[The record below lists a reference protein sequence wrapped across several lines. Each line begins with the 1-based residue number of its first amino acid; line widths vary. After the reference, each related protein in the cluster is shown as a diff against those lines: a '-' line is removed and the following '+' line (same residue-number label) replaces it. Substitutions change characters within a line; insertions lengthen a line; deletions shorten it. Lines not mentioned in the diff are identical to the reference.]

1 MKNIGKYVYLF
12 IIQNIWILFNFF
24 ANFYFLV
31 EVCSTAASLG
41 LETEVDIQYSKI
53 GEKGQ

>member
-24 ANFYFLV
+24 ANLYFLV

-53 GEKGQ
+53 GEKVQ